1 MSAWMPALRAVMA
14 RRILVNYRVRPEV
27 LERWVPRP
35 FRVKVLRGWG
45 LAGVCLI
52 RLESVRPSWL
62 PAWLGLASENAA
74 HRVAVEWD
82 GEDGPHDGVFIPRRE
97 TGSILNHLAGGRLFP
112 GASGAADFQCRET
125 PDRIGLEMRAG
136 DGKASLRVVVEPTEA
151 WPEGSVLGSLDEASK
166 FFRGGCRGW
175 SPTRDGR
182 GFEGTELEPETW
194 SMTPLKVVDLKS
206 AYFEDVRRFPPGT
219 VELDSA
225 ILMRGI
231 AHTWRDLGRMPAAR
245 SARRPAPRGAHG
257 PGALFRFP

>member
-1 MSAWMPALRAVMA
+1 MSAWMPDLRAVMA

-27 LERWVPRP
+27 LERWVPEP

-45 LAGVCLI
+45 LAGLCLI
-52 RLESVRPSWL
+52 RLEAVRPGWV
-62 PAWLGLASENAA
+62 PAWLGLGSENAA
-74 HRVAVEWD
+74 HRIAVEWR
-82 GEDGPHDGVFIPRRE
+82 GENGTCEGVFIPRRD
-97 TGSILNHLAGGRLFP
+97 TGSIVNRLAGGRLFP
-112 GASGAADFQCRET
+112 GASGAAEFHSREEGG
-125 PDRIGLEMRAG
+125 RIALEMRSR
-136 DGKASLRVVVEPTEA
+136 DEEASIRVAVEPA
-151 WPEGSVLGSLDEASK
+151 KDWPEGSVFGSLDEASK

-182 GFEGTELEPETW
+182 GFEGAELDPETW

-206 AYFEDVRRFPPGT
+206 AYFEDERRFPTGT

-231 AHTWRDLGRMPAAR
+231 AHTWRDLGRMPAGGFNG
-245 SARRPAPRGAHG
+245 RPVPRGAHG